1 MNVGVNI
8 FNSVPMF
15 YLTWTSKLLFSK
27 ISLPH
32 HQTHHSVAHIEIQN
46 DTGNF
51 PVSVHLEL
59 DFAL

>member
-32 HQTHHSVAHIEIQN
+32 HQTHDSVAHIKIQN
-46 DTGNF
+46 F
-51 PVSVHLEL
+51 PGGVHLEL